1 MERRYINAPDRR
13 LPWNL
18 FPVPEQ
24 LTLEQRVHVMAAYKE
39 QLSICRYRRAKTASV
54 FSEWNC
60 VFTIPISKQ
69 RLPSEFKPGVIHTRS
84 GRTVKATPHY
94 VDDDDSDTETW
105 VSRRN
110 RKKMRKLTNEEIIAK
125 SSLFNDT
132 PILSQTKFDLLIDVE
147 RKRMEAKP
155 SPKQVANLSDKMN
168 VDLKAS
174 GDGPSQSDAIDWGT
188 LSPDSSVSKMMV
200 VAQVHR
206 ESKNLDNIEIIEDD
220 SESDK
225 KVMFL
230 LLICQIFI
238 AIFVIPLII

>member
-1 MERRYINAPDRR
+1 M
-13 LPWNL
+13 
-18 FPVPEQ
+18 
-24 LTLEQRVHVMAAYKE
+24 EQRVHVMAAYKE
-39 QLSICRYRRAKTASV
+39 QLSICRYRRAKTASI

-69 RLPSEFKPGVIHTRS
+69 RLPSEFKAGVIHTRS

-155 SPKQVANLSDKMN
+155 SPKQVTSLSEKMN
-168 VDLKAS
+168 VDYSLKAS
-174 GDGPSQSDAIDWGT
+174 EEGPSQSDAINWPT
-188 LSPDSSVSKMMV
+188 LSPDGSASKMMV

-220 SESDK
+220 SENDK

-230 LLICQIFI
+230 LSFVRYFI
-238 AIFVIPLII
+238 AY

>member
-1 MERRYINAPDRR
+1 
-13 LPWNL
+13 
-18 FPVPEQ
+18 
-24 LTLEQRVHVMAAYKE
+24 MAAYKE

-54 FSEWNC
+54 FLEWNC

-94 VDDDDSDTETW
+94 IDDDDSDTETW

-155 SPKQVANLSDKMN
+155 SPKQVTNLTEKMN
-168 VDLKAS
+168 VDAKVIGS
-174 GDGPSQSDAIDWGT
+174 GDICSQSDAISWET
-188 LSPDSSVSKMMV
+188 PSPDGSASKMMV

-220 SESDK
+220 SENDK

-230 LLICQIFI
+230 LLYDIIAFSVIF
-238 AIFVIPLII
+238 LILLLI